1 MAFGTG
7 GVTDNKATL
16 YSALPDVQGPE
27 SPWNVTQ
34 WSQEAYLNPSD
45 MTTDNAALADP
56 LYGTP
61 LYSWQ
66 SSDGTSLSVFSQAG
80 STVGGAPYVFN
91 LEEQSGGV
99 DGAGANLFLGTQV
112 ESAAPV
118 LFDNPITYS
127 LDAKITSASLN
138 PDSGG
143 FVLAQAFTGF
153 TVTFNATDNP
163 NYDAA
168 LPTYSAFMQLGI
180 TNSSGPQSRYL
191 SQQGNS
197 FTYQYDLPANAL
209 LPFAVSTGGPT
220 AMSFNLNEYLDD
232 MINAI
237 GTSMPAQDQDLDL
250 WSLNSMYVGLET
262 DLTSGNA
269 ADPST
274 LSDGL
279 QVSNISLSTDTS
291 QTVAYQDPSTFEQV
305 GSSAMV
311 IAPTLFTQ
319 VDTSQS
325 NATTAITADSY
336 DGPLSFLA
344 HGDAFS
350 YNGADNV
357 QLSAVNAVNPLIAS
371 GSGDDLLTGSATG
384 SSILD
389 AGTGAN
395 IENDGGNGN
404 TTFVQ
409 NGYVAGNTWD
419 FLQNVHGSDEDIM
432 FGYIAGFSKISVQAN
447 GGLASDTGATVT
459 IDPGNGNTEKVTFV
473 GVSAANLHGC
483 SANIDGVPSWVL
495 WTS

>member
-1 MAFGTG
+1 MTVNSSAYPYDT
-7 GVTDNKATL
+7 VVEITSTDGP
-16 YSALPDVQGPE
+16 YDVQGSGVLIAPNLVLTAAHVI
-27 SPWNVTQ
+27 WN
-34 WSQEAYLNPSD
+34 SD
-45 MTTDNAALADP
+45 
-56 LYGTP
+56 YGTASDIVVTP
-61 LYSWQ
+61 AADGTTAPFGSSTVTSVSLNQIDDSGYVESKATSQ
-66 SSDGTSLSVFSQAG
+66 SDFALLELSTPFTGIGDMSLDANYAGGTVDVTGYPASSDGVQVTDQQTVTKEADYNLLDGTSIGDG
-80 STVGGAPYVFN
+80 S
-91 LEEQSGGV
+91 SGG
-99 DGAGANLFLGTQV
+99 
-112 ESAAPV
+112 PV
-118 LFDNPITYS
+118 W
-127 LDAKITSASLN
+127 
-138 PDSGG
+138 
-143 FVLAQAFTGF
+143 FV
-153 TVTFNATDNP
+153 
-163 NYDAA
+163 
-168 LPTYSAFMQLGI
+168 
-180 TNSSGPQSRYL
+180 NSSGVPEVAGL
-191 SQQGNS
+191 
-197 FTYQYDLPANAL
+197 
-209 LPFAVSTGGPT
+209 VSASDGSEGIFVQLTT
-220 AMSFNLNEYLDD
+220 A
-232 MINAI
+232 
-237 GTSMPAQDQDLDL
+237 
-250 WSLNSMYVGLET
+250 
-262 DLTSGNA
+262 DLTEISQWEA
-269 ADPST
+269 ADAAALQAANPPAAT
-274 LSDGL
+274 TPAAATPVATPVSDQPL
-279 QVSNISLSTDTS
+279 
-291 QTVAYQDPSTFEQV
+291 
-305 GSSAMV
+305 GSG
-311 IAPTLFTQ
+311 TLFTQ